1 MGKPKRERS
10 LSDSEAQAVARN
22 LRVSPRKLNLVA
34 GLIRGKAVDTALA
47 DLEFSR
53 KRIAQDVRKC
63 VMSAVANAE
72 NNHGLD
78 VNELVVSEAFVGKTI
93 RVDGTATA
101 VCAHMGCWMAV
112 SETAKAESATVR
124 LKVED
129 GVIVFPVS
137 AKGKAVSA
145 QGTFERIKADDEEG
159 KEAASEHAKHQA
171 KPEAAT
177 AKYQLKA
184 TGAIVR

>member
-1 MGKPKRERS
+1 MKKALILGF
-10 LSDSEAQAVARN
+10 VA
-22 LRVSPRKLNLVA
+22 
-34 GLIRGKAVDTALA
+34 
-47 DLEFSR
+47 
-53 KRIAQDVRKC
+53 
-63 VMSAVANAE
+63 
-72 NNHGLD
+72 
-78 VNELVVSEAFVGKTI
+78 VVSMGMAEEKFGTGVSLESATPIADVVKNPEAFVGKTI
-93 RVDGTATA
+93 RIDGTATA

-112 SETAKAESATVR
+112 SETDKADSPTVR

-145 QGTFERIKADDEEG
+145 QGTFERIKADDAEG
-159 KEAASEHAKHQA
+159 KEAASEHAKHTA

>member
-1 MGKPKRERS
+1 MKKALILGF
-10 LSDSEAQAVARN
+10 VAMASMAMASSQEKFGAGVVIDQPTPIADI
-22 LRVSPRKLNLVA
+22 VSNPEK
-34 GLIRGKAVDTALA
+34 
-47 DLEFSR
+47 
-53 KRIAQDVRKC
+53 
-63 VMSAVANAE
+63 
-72 NNHGLD
+72 
-78 VNELVVSEAFVGKTI
+78 FVGMTL

-112 SETAKAESATVR
+112 SESDKEGAATVR

-145 QGTFERIKADDEEG
+145 QGTFERIKADDVEG
-159 KEAASEHAKHQA
+159 NEAASEHATHQA

-184 TGAIVR
+184 TGAIVK

>member
-1 MGKPKRERS
+1 MKK
-10 LSDSEAQAVARN
+10 A
-22 LRVSPRKLNLVA
+22 
-34 GLIRGKAVDTALA
+34 LILGFAA
-47 DLEFSR
+47 
-53 KRIAQDVRKC
+53 
-63 VMSAVANAE
+63 
-72 NNHGLD
+72 
-78 VNELVVSEAFVGKTI
+78 VVSLAMTTAEEKYGKGVSLDTKTPIADVVKNPEAFVGKTI
-93 RVDGTATA
+93 RIDGTATA

-112 SETAKAESATVR
+112 SETDKADSPTVR

-145 QGTFERIKADDEEG
+145 EGVFERIKADDAEG

-184 TGAIVR
+184 TGAVVR